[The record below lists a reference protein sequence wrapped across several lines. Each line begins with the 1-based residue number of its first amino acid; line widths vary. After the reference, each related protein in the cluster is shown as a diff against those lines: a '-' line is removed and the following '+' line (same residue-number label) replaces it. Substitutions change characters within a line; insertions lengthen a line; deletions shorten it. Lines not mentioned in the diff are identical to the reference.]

1 MMEEPKLKAYFQFD
15 ESDLQANRNGQFTE
29 KQKTRMAKDEK
40 SGGAGYNLGAY
51 LFIFIALIG
60 VAVAFV
66 SVLFGFQSSNFLPA
80 LPFALGFGCI
90 WPLVWGGLGVRGLF
104 ASNSSKSQFSL
115 AKAQGFAN
123 IESRQ
128 TYNSNGN
135 PDIVV
140 YTLHIG
146 GKNFKADQSL
156 AQAMMQGAGYII
168 YYYVRDDL
176 TALIST
182 KNILSAELIS
192 TAK

>member
-1 MMEEPKLKAYFQFD
+1 MDEPKLRAYFQFD

-29 KQKTRMAKDEK
+29 KQKARMAKDSK
-40 SGGAGYNLGAY
+40 SNGILDNIGAY
-51 LFIFIALIG
+51 IFIFIALIG
-60 VAVAFV
+60 VAVALV
-66 SVLFGFQSSNFLPA
+66 SVLVGFQSSNFLMS
-80 LPFALGFGCI
+80 LPFALSFGCI
-90 WPLVWGGLGVRGLF
+90 WPLVWGGFGVRGLF
-104 ASNSSKSQFSL
+104 ALGSSKSQFSL

-140 YTLHIG
+140 CTLHIG

-156 AQAMMQGAGYII
+156 AQAMTQGAGYII
-168 YYYVRDDL
+168 YYYIKDDL
-176 TALIST
+176 AALINT
-182 KNILSAELIS
+182 KNILSVELVS